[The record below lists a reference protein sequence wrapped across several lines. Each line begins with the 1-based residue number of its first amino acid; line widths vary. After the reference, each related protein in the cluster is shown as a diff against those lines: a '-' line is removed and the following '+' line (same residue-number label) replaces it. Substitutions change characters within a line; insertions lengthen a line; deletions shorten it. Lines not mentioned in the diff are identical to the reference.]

1 MPVLDLVSSLER
13 FYGLLPAPP
22 GDPFRCFVWEALGT
36 QTTAVRRDA
45 AYSALQ
51 RIPAL
56 TPDAM
61 FRAPRAR
68 LTTAIALAG
77 PYQEQRLSALL
88 GGVARFRREPRLAS
102 VIRGPLRGARRALQ
116 TLPRLADASATRM
129 LLFGGN
135 HPVMPIDRDTVRL
148 CIRLGTADGTGSP
161 TAVAR
166 RVRQAIQRALPADP
180 AVFKRTSLYL
190 GHHSVQTC
198 TDDPHC
204 IVCPLREE
212 CPSAECKIANR

>member
-1 MPVLDLVSSLER
+1 MPVSRFRVLAGAVLRGAAVSAWRSLS
-13 FYGLLPAPP
+13 LL
-22 GDPFRCFVWEALGT
+22 RLGS
-36 QTTAVRRDA
+36 ARHADDRHARDA

-77 PYQEQRLSALL
+77 PYQEQRLAALL

-102 VIRGPLRGARRALQ
+102 VIRGPLRGARRMLQ
-116 TLPRLADASATRM
+116 TLPRLADGSATRL

-148 CIRLGTADGTGSP
+148 CVRLGDG
-161 TAVAR
+161 
-166 RVRQAIQRALPADP
+166 
-180 AVFKRTSLYL
+180 
-190 GHHSVQTC
+190 
-198 TDDPHC
+198 
-204 IVCPLREE
+204 
-212 CPSAECKIANR
+212 